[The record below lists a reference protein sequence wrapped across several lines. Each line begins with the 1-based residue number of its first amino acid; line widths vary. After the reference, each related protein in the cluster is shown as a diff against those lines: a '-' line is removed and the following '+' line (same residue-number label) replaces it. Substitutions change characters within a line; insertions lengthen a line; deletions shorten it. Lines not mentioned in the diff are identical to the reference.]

1 MPRTT
6 AFPAL
11 RAVIAPDLALLLRCL
26 SSQASLRDE
35 PDIWIKQRFKAET
48 LDASLARYLKAESTL
63 TELDGISE

>member
-1 MPRTT
+1 
-6 AFPAL
+6 
-11 RAVIAPDLALLLRCL
+11 
-26 SSQASLRDE
+26 LRDE